1 MRRVCDV
8 CGGPLPLQTGRG
20 GRRKRHP
27 ECSKP
32 RTRARPSP
40 VPLEPRTEREEAAS
54 VYETTRRAIDE
65 VGVSADPLA
74 SLALAL
80 ASRIDSGQEPGAALA
95 SLSKQ
100 LRDTLF
106 VVLERGEA
114 DREPDLIEEIRA
126 RMRQRST

>member
-1 MRRVCDV
+1 MRVCDV

-27 ECSKP
+27 ECTKR
-32 RTRARPSP
+32 RTRARLSP
-40 VPLEPRTEREEAAS
+40 VSLERRPEHAAS

-80 ASRIDSGQEPGAALA
+80 ASRIDGDQEPGAALA

-100 LRDTLF
+100 LRETLA
-106 VVLERGEA
+106 VILNRAATDG
-114 DREPDLIEEIRA
+114 RPDPIEEIRE
-126 RMRQRST
+126 RLRRRGS